1 MGILDII
8 KKKDPYGLE
17 SFSNFVTD
25 DFYRVYKYDV
35 VIFGRTG
42 DDFNCKWIANTKT
55 PSYTTSI
62 QYINWMHSRICVPGK
77 TVTNQWSVSIR
88 DTADGKS
95 YKYFNDWRN
104 MIYTPIPRARSSFS
118 DKSDAQ
124 ISLIPPHA
132 LTGGPRGYIL
142 HGLFPFQ
149 IGETSL
155 SPDDNNISIF
165 NVDFVMDYFE
175 SFVGDEEKRTKVNKI
190 GRGQ

>member
-95 YKYFNDWRN
+95 YKYFNDWKN
-104 MIYTPIPRARSSFS
+104 TIYSPTSFTLTPRA
-118 DKSDAQ
+118 Q
-124 ISLIPPHA
+124 
-132 LTGGPRGYIL
+132 
-142 HGLFPFQ
+142 
-149 IGETSL
+149 
-155 SPDDNNISIF
+155 
-165 NVDFVMDYFE
+165 
-175 SFVGDEEKRTKVNKI
+175 
-190 GRGQ
+190 